1 MQRRRFFAARPVQQV
16 PGQRVEV
23 AVQVRRSVAP
33 AAPAAPAA
41 PVMPVAPEL
50 SWVNTPDEALAA
62 QILRGDEA
70 GDVVFEVKDSDDGLV
85 HIAHKYGGIWERQPW
100 ITTGWTGTPWKSQE
114 SDGVPLPMA
123 GPGWRC
129 ELINSQVSVS
139 DDLFRMPL
147 STCYV
152 GIIVGVSA
160 ERVGWQ
166 LDWDSTADEGSGGD
180 DTSGQTGWGDAV
192 SRSGHVARA
201 VGCQVLVYPVLYGGG
216 NDDADTLT
224 ATALVDGVA
233 VGALR
238 FIARRVGW

>member
-23 AVQVRRSVAP
+23 AVQVRRSV
-33 AAPAAPAA
+33 APAA

-166 LDWDSTADEGSGGD
+166 LDWVSTAGGD

>member
-33 AAPAAPAA
+33 AAPAAP
-41 PVMPVAPEL
+41 VMPVAPEL
-50 SWVNTPDEALAA
+50 SWVNTPYEALAA

-70 GDVVFEVKDSDDGLV
+70 GDVVFKVKDSDDGLV
-85 HIAHKYGGIWERQPW
+85 HIARKYGSIWERQPW

-129 ELINSQVSVS
+129 ELIECAVSVS
-139 DDLFRMPL
+139 DPPGPACCTGMVTGVTPDRLTWALEWQIEDGEAENLVPWD
-147 STCYV
+147 V
-152 GIIVGVSA
+152 G
-160 ERVGWQ
+160 
-166 LDWDSTADEGSGGD
+166 DTA
-180 DTSGQTGWGDAV
+180 WGDAV
-192 SRSGHVARA
+192 SVGGHVARA
-201 VGCQVLVYPVLYGGG
+201 AGCTVLVYPHWHSG
-216 NDDADTLT
+216 DTWGVEALT
-224 ATALVDGVA
+224 ATAMVDGQA

-238 FIARRVGW
+238 FVALHVAR